1 MSPVSSKTP
10 TTGLPPA
17 VVPRAAFSAAETLA
31 SIRFTQSSLSLT
43 AAFQDRQPTRL
54 ALLYPSGL
62 PRYLG
67 IAVSVLATLARPAL
81 RSTWIGAPVAFR
93 PPVGN
98 GQYGHVRGTA
108 AVGSAGEWTTPPTV
122 QSRLI
127 GVNFSAGTSVK
138 ATFVRARLSFARQP
152 AHSDRK
158 ST

>member
-10 TTGLPPA
+10 TTGLVA
-17 VVPRAAFSAAETLA
+17 AAGPRGAFSAGENLGLVRVNPT
-31 SIRFTQSSLSLT
+31 SLSLT

-98 GQYGHVRGTA
+98 GQYGHVRVTA
-108 AVGSAGEWTTPPTV
+108 AVGSAGEW
-122 QSRLI
+122 
-127 GVNFSAGTSVK
+127 
-138 ATFVRARLSFARQP
+138 
-152 AHSDRK
+152 
-158 ST
+158 

>member
-10 TTGLPPA
+10 TTGL
-17 VVPRAAFSAAETLA
+17 VAAGGPSAGFLAAEDLGL
-31 SIRFTQSSLSLT
+31 RRVTQTSFGLT

-98 GQYGHVRGTA
+98 GQYGHVRVTA

-152 AHSDRK
+152 AHSGN
-158 ST
+158 S